1 MRLTKNL
8 IFDVISEVVG
18 DDVLHLVKLLD
29 PKRDISEI
37 RLAKK
42 IGVEVNI
49 VRGMLYR
56 LHYNNLVCFS
66 KRKDMK
72 TGWYVYHWYL
82 NAKRIKDM
90 FKRVKLDKLTKLK
103 VRLDREENEQFF
115 HCYDK
120 CIRLNFDQAI
130 DFKYQCP
137 ECGELLEIENN
148 DHRIDK
154 LKSQIIVLEQD
165 LKK

>member
-18 DDVLHLVKLLD
+18 DDVLPLVKLLH
-29 PKRDISEI
+29 PKKDVSEI

-49 VRGMLYR
+49 IRGMLYR
-56 LHYNNLVCFS
+56 LHYDNLVCFS
-66 KRKDMK
+66 KRKDIK

-82 NAKRIKDM
+82 NTKRVKDM
-90 FKRVKLDKLTKLK
+90 FKRVKIDKISKLK
-103 VRLDREENEQFF
+103 ERLVREENENFF
-115 HCYDK
+115 NCEDQ

-130 DFKYQCP
+130 DFKFQCP
-137 ECGELLEIENN
+137 ECGCLLQMENN
-148 DHRIDK
+148 GCKIDK
-154 LKSQIIVLEQD
+154 LKNQIVFLEQE
-165 LKK
+165 LKR